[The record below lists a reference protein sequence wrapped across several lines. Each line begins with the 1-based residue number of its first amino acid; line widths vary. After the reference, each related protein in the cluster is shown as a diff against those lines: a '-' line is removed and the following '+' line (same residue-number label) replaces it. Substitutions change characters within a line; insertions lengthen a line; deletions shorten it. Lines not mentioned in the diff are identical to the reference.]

1 MVDSNIGF
9 GFDDATGRRLDILIE
24 ALAQASSAIPD
35 DAAKSI
41 EEMVRKRADDAAL
54 RVLAEPTHGTK
65 HTGLRAKVSDGV
77 FVAKED
83 TMSGSTIT
91 SLGSRM
97 DGWTIG
103 TSMPTSSEAIIPRG
117 FDTRASGGRGWKH
130 PLFGDRSHWYRNYG
144 GFSWFLGA
152 MDGMQ
157 DDGTARLAELLDK
170 SAEEIARM

>member
-1 MVDSNIGF
+1 MADSSIGF

-24 ALAQASSAIPD
+24 ALRHAADTIPD
-35 DAAKSI
+35 QAAKDV
-41 EEMVRKRADDAAL
+41 EELVRKRADDAAL
-54 RVLAEPTHGTK
+54 RVLAEPTHGPK
-65 HTGLRAKVSDGV
+65 HTGLRARVSDGV
-77 FVAKED
+77 FVAKD
-83 TMSGSTIT
+83 NTMSGSTIT

-97 DGWTIG
+97 DGWVIG

-130 PLFGDRSHWYRNYG
+130 PLFADRSRWYSNYG

-152 MDGMQ
+152 MDGAQ
-157 DDGTARLAELLDK
+157 DDGAARLAELLDK